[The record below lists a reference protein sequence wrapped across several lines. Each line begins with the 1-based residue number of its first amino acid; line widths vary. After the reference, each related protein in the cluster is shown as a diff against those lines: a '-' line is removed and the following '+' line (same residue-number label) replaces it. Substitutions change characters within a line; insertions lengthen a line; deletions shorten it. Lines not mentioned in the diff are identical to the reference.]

1 MASSPKASLKRSP
14 RPDISSKRTSRAP
27 RATST
32 NCPTTST
39 SARSDVPSSV
49 LIALGSNLGDRAL
62 FLRRAISHLSHVIH
76 VVRVS
81 SFVETNPVDAPPPKY
96 LNAVVAGYTDLTP
109 AALLDAL
116 HEIESRLGRRRSTRN
131 APRVIDLDLIL
142 HSANLV
148 RTRTLTIPHPRY
160 LEREFVLGP
169 LRELH
174 LGWRD
179 PATGRRITTETQRA
193 QSSVSSVSPW

>member
-1 MASSPKASLKRSP
+1 MESSPKVSSKRSP
-14 RPDISSKRTSRAP
+14 LPDINLKRTSRAP

-39 SARSDVPSSV
+39 SARSDVPASV

-62 FLRRAISHLSHVIH
+62 FLRRAISSLRTVIH

-81 SFVETNPVDAPPPKY
+81 SFIETDPVDAPPPKY
-96 LNAVVAGYTDLTP
+96 LNAVVAGYTDLSP
-109 AALLDAL
+109 AALLAAF
-116 HEIESRLGRRRSTRN
+116 HAIESRLGRRRTIRN

-142 HSANLV
+142 HSANLI

-160 LEREFVLGP
+160 LAREFVLAP
-169 LRELH
+169 LRELT
-174 LGWRD
+174 LDWRD
-179 PATGRRITTETQRA
+179 PATGNR
-193 QSSVSSVSPW
+193 V